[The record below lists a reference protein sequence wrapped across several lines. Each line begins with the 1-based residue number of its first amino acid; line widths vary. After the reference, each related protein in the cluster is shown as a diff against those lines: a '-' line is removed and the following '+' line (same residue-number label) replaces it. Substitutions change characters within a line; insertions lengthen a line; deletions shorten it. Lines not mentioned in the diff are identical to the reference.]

1 MITYEQMKELCAQ
14 NREGFRSVLEQNVN
28 AIRVNYEANNS
39 VVEPAQRVRYEP
51 LKVYYG
57 K

>member
-1 MITYEQMKELCAQ
+1 MITYEQMKELCTS

-39 VVEPAQRVRYEP
+39 GIEQTQRVRYEL

-57 K
+57 Q